1 MWTEY
6 FLQDLP
12 NRQLK
17 VLVGDRNVIETS
29 DAERKCDKPE
39 GLQAKIDETV
49 KNFQDGRSFAR
60 YCKLFEE

>member
-49 KNFQDGRSFAR
+49 KKFQDGRSFAR
-60 YCKLFEE
+60 YCKLL